1 MLRTE
6 IPVRAAKCR
15 QDNDFSLIPVHKE
28 RLTVLHTHNLGPPQ
42 QTVPNK
48 NIQGT
53 TSHWTFR
60 SSGKSKKLRIIQRK
74 PYQRSA
80 TFEDCLSLNQKD
92 LIYKIEDLFSGFFS
106 ESFIKV
112 RVRLSNY
119 NFELLFFF
127 LKLDVKAIKVFWFF
141 AICML
146 GTARRKTCK
155 EWKLSSDVNLC
166 FFC

>member
-1 MLRTE
+1 MISPDCQYTKKDWQYCIPITWVLYSKLCQTRIFKGLRAT
-6 IPVRAAKCR
+6 
-15 QDNDFSLIPVHKE
+15 
-28 RLTVLHTHNLGPPQ
+28 GP
-42 QTVPNK
+42 
-48 NIQGT
+48 
-53 TSHWTFR
+53 SE
-60 SSGKSKKLRIIQRK
+60 GKSKKLRIIQRK